1 MVVRTPA
8 SSTAHMAKQIGAV
21 KRRETGRF
29 FSFRFARRIG
39 DGRAL
44 AFSMLT
50 CVSMM
55 DFLLCLRFFYAQ
67 R

>member
-1 MVVRTPA
+1 MVVRAPA

-39 DGRAL
+39 DGCAMESRAL
-44 AFSMLT
+44 T
-50 CVSMM
+50 RVSMM
-55 DFLLCLRFFYAQ
+55 DFLLCLRFFYVG